1 MYNAKLTLNFFQ
13 EAIKIILALEDMD
26 KIGKIDMIR
35 NMYYNIPS
43 FMGISRKFFKCTTL
57 KKGIGPNPY
66 YPFDPAYWK

>member
-1 MYNAKLTLNFFQ
+1 MYNGKLTLNFFQ

-43 FMGISRKFFKCTTL
+43 FMGISRKFF
-57 KKGIGPNPY
+57 
-66 YPFDPAYWK
+66 F